1 MRKGTVT
8 DQKFKGVLHV
18 QGIRL
23 TDAEFALLDN
33 NYSYRSNMTNY
44 KQFCDDLDNIFTD
57 KNLEKDP
64 LNKPQ
69 KFNAPS
75 ILDPK
80 DVLNNAEE

>member
-8 DQKFKGVLHV
+8 DQKFKGVLHA

-23 TDAEFALLDN
+23 TDAEFALLDH
-33 NYSYRSNMTNY
+33 NYSFNSNMTNY
-44 KQFCDDLDNIFTD
+44 KQFCDDLDSIFTD

-69 KFNAPS
+69 QFNAPS

-80 DVLNNAEE
+80 DVLNNAE